1 MKTELSRALN
11 SCMTAKSFGPV
22 RKLLHVDSITFYTL
36 LLKVAQDIILSKD
49 LATTVC
55 WMDRFCRTN
64 DSKRANNYT
73 VLKRTSKNQ
82 TGLCKCIC

>member
-1 MKTELSRALN
+1 MDTNYHENRIIP
-11 SCMTAKSFGPV
+11 CPEQ
-22 RKLLHVDSITFYTL
+22 LHVDSITFYIL

-55 WMDRFCRTN
+55 WMDRFCYHDG
-64 DSKRANNYT
+64 DSKQANNYT